1 MIRQNTKKNNPFNS
15 CIARDSSSL
24 KLGDIKPPRDISP
37 NFKENIPHMKS
48 TNMYSNSNINM
59 PSHPMLSIQSIDSV
73 IPKIQKQMLSGN
85 SMDIHELHDSVKL
98 LQESMIYFHEEFK
111 FMYKEEGG
119 SQNIQVRSMDNIV
132 SYLQE
137 IFPHSDISYYNM
149 ENNIILLKRLQ
160 KKNIMLQIYNDEKI
174 VPKSSINAFVQLLSE
189 TNSNGIVVSR
199 FGEFETKSDYTIE
212 NNYGNI
218 FIYINNM
225 ENDGIQK
232 LLLAVNVNDI
242 IIQIMVHNEKNIN
255 YYCIEKKILHD
266 IYKEYEDFHRERQ
279 ELIETIKQDYKKKIT
294 SLQHNFKCDC
304 LEELLSK
311 NLMKIPKNEVFKCS
325 ICNNYNAQN
334 LKALSAHKRGC
345 CKKNKASSTNYEL
358 EDYKEC

>member
-1 MIRQNTKKNNPFNS
+1 MIKQNIKKNNPFNACFPHDS
-15 CIARDSSSL
+15 TIKIGETKKNSRDV
-24 KLGDIKPPRDISP
+24 SP
-37 NFKENIPHMKS
+37 HFKENRPQNMSTFSKINIP
-48 TNMYSNSNINM
+48 TPIT
-59 PSHPMLSIQSIDSV
+59 LSSLSMDTF
-73 IPKIQKQMLSGN
+73 IPKIQKQLWSGN
-85 SMDIHELHDSVKL
+85 SIDIHELHDSVKL
-98 LQESMIYFHEEFK
+98 LQESMISFHEEFK
-111 FMYKEEGG
+111 IMYKEEGNT
-119 SQNIQVRSMDNIV
+119 QNNLVRSMDNIV

-137 IFPHSDISYYNM
+137 KFPHSDISYYNM
-149 ENNIILLKRLQ
+149 ENNIILLKRLH
-160 KKNIMLQIYNDEKI
+160 KKNIMLQIYNDES
-174 VPKSSINAFVQLLSE
+174 VVTKSSILAFVQLLSE
-189 TNSNGIVVSR
+189 TNNNGIVVSR

-212 NNYGNI
+212 NSYGNML
-218 FIYINNM
+218 IYIHNM

-242 IIQIMVHNEKNIN
+242 IAQIMVHNEKNIN
-255 YYCIEKKILHD
+255 YYCIEKNMLHD

-279 ELIETIKQDYKKKIT
+279 ELIDSFKQDYKKKIT
-294 SLQHNFKCDC
+294 SLQHNFKCVS

-345 CKKNKASSTNYEL
+345 CKKNKALSPNYVS